1 MAKVVAADGK
11 VYDKSST
18 ANATVAP
25 TNEATIQKAQDTHL
39 NPKVLEFV
47 TIIDYEWN
55 LNGNIDPESIQSEY
69 GYSKDEYVAL
79 CNDPTAIATLNERG
93 VLPQH
98 YYVAVGDYELPQIK
112 TKISPIQLKAANAL
126 LDLTDTRSNKKKLQ
140 DLGIKSTQY
149 NAWLRDPEFT
159 KYLQMRAESL
169 IGDSQ
174 HEALLALMDK
184 VQARDIKAIELY
196 LELTGRFVK
205 QTSNN
210 SNDVGNLQNII
221 VKIVEIITEEVHD
234 RETAFRISERLK
246 GLVAGAQVAGIVSA
260 PTEIVRPEIAT
271 AREITPEVK
280 ALMEKGVG
288 YDG

>member
-55 LNGNIDPESIQSEY
+55 LNGNIDPDSIQSEY
-69 GYSKDEYVAL
+69 GYTKDEYVAL

-98 YYVAVGDYELPQIK
+98 YYVAVGDYELPAIK

-205 QTSNN
+205 QTSTN

-260 PTEIVRPEIAT
+260 PTEIVKPEIAT

-280 ALMEKGVG
+280 ALMDKGVG